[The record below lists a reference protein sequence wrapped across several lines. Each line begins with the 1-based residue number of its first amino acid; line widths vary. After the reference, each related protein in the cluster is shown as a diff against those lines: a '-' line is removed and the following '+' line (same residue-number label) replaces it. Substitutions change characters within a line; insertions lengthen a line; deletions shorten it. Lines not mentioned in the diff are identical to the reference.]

1 VLVPMKGCLIRW
13 SEHFSRSVSE
23 TRLQATSSEK
33 QGLIEN
39 RPVAQLMRSR
49 EESPAS
55 RIRTAILTDIRN
67 HDCKERQHTGG
78 G

>member
-13 SEHFSRSVSE
+13 SEHFSRSVSA

-39 RPVAQLMRSR
+39 GSVAQLMRSR
-49 EESPAS
+49 DE
-55 RIRTAILTDIRN
+55 
-67 HDCKERQHTGG
+67 
-78 G
+78 